1 MCSLLFCPQVETEL
15 HKDHVVS
22 QWQKQISEK
31 KQVTPQMASQSRT
44 GLHHLYTP
52 LSRPSSPN
60 MQQQVSEQEEK
71 RHFENEY
78 ERTRKE
84 ALERM
89 KQAEEKRKAD
99 EEKRME
105 DLRKQMD
112 ELKLR
117 EEEVSGPFLGSRF
130 RGDRYYNLMNVLS

>member
-1 MCSLLFCPQVETEL
+1 M

-31 KQVTPQMASQSRT
+31 KRVKLTSQLATHPYLLPAPR
-44 GLHHLYTP
+44 LHRP
-52 LSRPSSPN
+52 LSDPAFPN
-60 MQQQVSEQEEK
+60 TQQQVSEQEEE
-71 RHFENEY
+71 RRFENEY

-89 KQAEEKRKAD
+89 KQEEEKRKAD
-99 EEKRME
+99 EQKREE
-105 DLRKQMD
+105 DLLKQME

-117 EEEVSGPFLGSRF
+117 EEEVWRLRRSFLWRQMM
-130 RGDRYYNLMNVLS
+130 L